1 MRQRSRILATAA
13 SRYRLLVRPSPP
25 SPDTISPHELDS
37 NTTLSSP
44 IRLSDNGL
52 FQDSTGQSP
61 ASDTGPPKLFSLQAS
76 CQLPDFPPFELA
88 EPLDAESM
96 FATVS
101 THMEND
107 ESFWHVSDELAQ
119 TIRQTL
125 RGRYQGT
132 IVTSVYASD
141 NYCTPAVSA
150 NVSISNIVESSD
162 LDVTDASVSTVIVH
176 PVSTVVQSTKP
187 MEGEL
192 GQPVENHYASSPTL
206 SSPTDSLFSTTPEEL
221 SSPDTDR
228 HETERQDASSS
239 ASPTPSPPRVPR
251 RIHCF
256 HHNRFEQY
264 CAACLM
270 EQKQSVILERKRLQ
284 IMDALLQS
292 VEDENRATTSAKAR
306 YLGYEAARIVTD
318 MMRGKKI
325 HVEE

>member
-1 MRQRSRILATAA
+1 
-13 SRYRLLVRPSPP
+13 
-25 SPDTISPHELDS
+25 
-37 NTTLSSP
+37 
-44 IRLSDNGL
+44 
-52 FQDSTGQSP
+52 
-61 ASDTGPPKLFSLQAS
+61 LFSAQAS
-76 CQLPDFPPFELA
+76 CQLPEFPPFEFA

-96 FATVS
+96 FATIS

-107 ESFWHVSDELAQ
+107 ESCWQVSDELAQ

-141 NYCTPAVSA
+141 NYCAPAAASA
-150 NVSISNIVESSD
+150 NVSISKIVEASD

-176 PVSTVVQSTKP
+176 PVDTVSQSTKSI
-187 MEGEL
+187 EGEL
-192 GQPVENHYASSPTL
+192 GQPVDNHYASSPTL

-228 HETERQDASSS
+228 HETERPDASAA

-306 YLGYEAARIVTD
+306 YLGYEAAKIVTD
-318 MMRGKKI
+318 MMRGKKL